1 MLSAQARFEAALPR
15 LWVII
20 SKYFR
25 SYYNQDD
32 KDDAIAEAIALSWR
46 RFHSLI
52 KRGIY
57 PDNLCYSIGSRAAL
71 QVHRMARWAVT
82 NQKRGRSIVDPLCPA
97 TKRKLGLRCHKLN
110 AGDLGRSEDIPDVV
124 AFRIDFAAWRGQ
136 WSKRD
141 LCIIDARLAGYTCL
155 EIARKLG
162 VNRWNVNQRLPQ
174 YYQSWKQF
182 AETEGK
188 LD

>member
-1 MLSAQARFEAALPR
+1 MLSAQARFEAVLPHLR
-15 LWVII
+15 LII
-20 SKYFR
+20 AKYFR

-46 RFHSLI
+46 RFRALI
-52 KRGIY
+52 QRGID

-71 QVHRMARWAVT
+71 QVHRRARLTVT

-110 AGDLGRSEDIPDVV
+110 ARDLGRSADIPDVM
-124 AFRIDFAAWRGQ
+124 AFRNDFATWRGQ

-141 LCIIDARLAGYTCL
+141 LAIIDFRLAGYTCL
-155 EIARKLG
+155 EIAWKLG
-162 VNRWNVNQRLPQ
+162 VNRWNVNQRLPR
-174 YYQSWKQF
+174 YYQSWNQF
-182 AETEGK
+182 AETGGNQ
-188 LD
+188 D